1 MPCILNAANEV
12 AVAKF
17 LEGKIGFTEMSNLI
31 ERCMEN
37 IPYLAE
43 PSLEA
48 LLETDR
54 ETRQLAGQTK
64 H

>member
-1 MPCILNAANEV
+1 
-12 AVAKF
+12 
-17 LEGKIGFTEMSNLI
+17 MSNLI

-43 PSLEA
+43 PSLDA

-54 ETRQLAGQTK
+54 ETRKLAGQIK